1 MSVESDLK
9 KDGIIITNKLDTLKI
24 NSIARNV
31 AVKICDTF
39 PQFCLNQNELFIKLS
54 RLNMY
59 KANMPD
65 GMAEANYFYK
75 NSSIYFNEFIS
86 SSVNPVELEIIDISI
101 LFFNR
106 FLAISFLLSILP

>member
-75 NSSIYFNEFIS
+75 NSSIYFTGFRKRFQ
-86 SSVNPVELEIIDISI
+86 LESLTRHNYPYNGVDV
-101 LFFNR
+101 
-106 FLAISFLLSILP
+106 

>member
-39 PQFCLNQNELFIKLS
+39 PQFCLNQNEMKQFAFLYL
-54 RLNMY
+54 LNLQVL
-59 KANMPD
+59 NH
-65 GMAEANYFYK
+65 
-75 NSSIYFNEFIS
+75 
-86 SSVNPVELEIIDISI
+86 
-101 LFFNR
+101 
-106 FLAISFLLSILP
+106 